1 MSNIGYVYCLTI
13 PRMPGVV
20 KIGYTSKTIEQRLK
34 DLDNT
39 SVVEPFQVY
48 YAGRVRNPLSVEKK
62 IHEIYREWRIRSN
75 REFFEVDA
83 EQVKRVIQ
91 LAEVA
96 GMGADEEKTPVEEDI
111 PVENEMI
118 EPTSPKNRSS
128 PGKSKE
134 FREESSDSKA
144 PGAESKTTGAEPK
157 SSNPFD
163 KYAFKKSKKS
173 APGL

>member
-96 GMGADEEKTPVEEDI
+96 GMGADEEKTPAEDDI
-111 PVENEMI
+111 PVENETI
-118 EPTSPKNRSS
+118 EPSSPKNKTS

-134 FREESSDSKA
+134 YRE
-144 PGAESKTTGAEPK
+144 AESISASAEPK

-173 APGL
+173 ASGL

>member
-13 PRMPGVV
+13 PRMPGIV

-39 SVVEPFQVY
+39 SVVEPFQLY

-62 IHEIYREWRIRSN
+62 IHEIYREWRIRPN

-83 EQVKRVIQ
+83 DQVKRVIQ

-96 GMGADEEKTPVEEDI
+96 GMGAEEEKGIPEDEI
-111 PVENEMI
+111 VVENEML
-118 EPTSPKNRSS
+118 EPVSPRRKAT
-128 PGKSKE
+128 P
-134 FREESSDSKA
+134 SKA
-144 PGAESKTTGAEPK
+144 ELKPEE
-157 SSNPFD
+157 SNPFE
-163 KYAFKKSKKS
+163 KFKKTKKT
-173 APGL
+173 APTSM